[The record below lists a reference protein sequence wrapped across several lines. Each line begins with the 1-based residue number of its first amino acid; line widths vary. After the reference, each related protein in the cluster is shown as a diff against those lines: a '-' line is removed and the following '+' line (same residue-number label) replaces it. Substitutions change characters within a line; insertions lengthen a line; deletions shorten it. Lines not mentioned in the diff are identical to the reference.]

1 MDPGKNIKKY
11 PILSTFFALWMISL
25 FILRIFA
32 QRNPIFYEAITQTDV
47 SGDYQST
54 FPIIRILFEPIIGTT
69 FAMGTWGAIWFGFAS
84 ISYVILRSI
93 YLLRVK
99 FGEPSTNFAHPFLIR
114 LKLALDAYFK
124 QMLIVFLALLVEFLF
139 IYFVLGYLVIA
150 NNFKISLI
158 IFFNIGFILLVLD
171 IVLQFVFKKKF
182 INTQDKPTILYRIQK
197 SFNLHQEERITRS
210 SDKSTL
216 SKTIWR
222 FSKKE
227 IKNFALCLF
236 ILMMI
241 NQNLMRLHLP
251 TQKLTTELS
260 PNEFLFD
267 YHVHTSASAGS
278 LSPRDR
284 VDWYI
289 DQGIH
294 GAAFSDHHHPYG
306 SQIAQE
312 YVDRKNL
319 DFTILLSQEFTDDAE
334 DIHLNIYG
342 IDIPLT
348 PINYTTGSY
357 APNIMT
363 CEEAIGWV
371 KAQGG
376 YVTVNHYRGDGGRP
390 FTYEQ
395 LRDWGVDGFEII
407 NGDDL
412 RAPEIREFCLAN
424 NLICMAGTDEHG
436 NQELTNIVK
445 LYLPDPSNKSL
456 DAIFSALRDNTHET
470 VLIIQYPERVSL
482 SNEFAERFVNYQL
495 GMTWGQSISWLIWS
509 VLMYSLLFVLLKK
522 LEKPNSHN

>member
-1 MDPGKNIKKY
+1 MI
-11 PILSTFFALWMISL
+11 FALWMICL
-25 FILRIFA
+25 VIFRIFA
-32 QRNPIFYEAITQTDV
+32 QRKPIFYEAISQSDV
-47 SGDYQST
+47 SEDYQST
-54 FPIIRILFEPIIGTT
+54 FPIIRILFEPIIGST
-69 FAMGTWGAIWFGFAS
+69 FAVGQWGAAWIGFTA
-84 ISYVILRSI
+84 ILYIILRSI
-93 YLLRVK
+93 YLLRDK
-99 FGEPSTNFAHPFLIR
+99 FGKPSVNCEHPIFIR

-158 IFFNIGFILLVLD
+158 IFFYVSFLLLVLD
-171 IVLQFVFKKKF
+171 IVLQFVFKNKF
-182 INTQDKPTILYRIQK
+182 THTQSKPTILYRIQK
-197 SFNLHQEERITRS
+197 WFNLHQEEKIIQNN
-210 SDKSTL
+210 DKTTL
-216 SKTIWR
+216 TKNIWK

-227 IKNFALCLF
+227 LKNFALCLF
-236 ILMMI
+236 ILMVL
-241 NQNLMRLHLP
+241 NQNLVRLHLP
-251 TQKLTTELS
+251 TQYLSTDLS

-267 YHVHTSASAGS
+267 FHVHTSTSDGS

-289 DQGIH
+289 DQGIN

-348 PINYTTGSY
+348 PANYTTGSY
-357 APNIMT
+357 SPNTMT

-371 KAQGG
+371 KDQGG
-376 YVTVNHYRGDGGRP
+376 YVTVNHYSGEGAHP

-412 RAPEIREFCLAN
+412 RSPEIREFCLAN

-436 NQELTNIVK
+436 NQELTTVVK

-456 DAIFSALRDNTHET
+456 DAIFTALRNNTHEA
-470 VLIIQYPERVSL
+470 VLITQYPERVSL
-482 SNEFAERFVNYQL
+482 SSDFTERFINYQL
-495 GMTWGQSISWLIWS
+495 GLTWGQSISWFIWTI
-509 VLMYSLLFVLLKK
+509 LMYTMIICS
-522 LEKPNSHN
+522 LEKLGKHNELTF